1 MGYKVVGQRGIDV
14 TTIENPANIDGLRE
28 PKTRNKYPLL
38 YWTTFAYIVGV
49 PNFVHFD
56 STGRTANP
64 INITSISVVI
74 LTAVAGYLLIAML
87 LLGRQGLMVRRLR
100 IYGWI
105 WIALL
110 IELAVATALGPA
122 GHVTPVTTA
131 SRLLAFYRIG
141 QWAVAFSLI
150 VALVSRTPPEYVP
163 SLVTR
168 LIGQISW
175 TWVAM
180 VWLLLPIIPS
190 QVYGGAEDDPHAVR
204 RLGGQLLTP
213 AHVTLLA
220 SIGVFYALLF
230 FPRGPRKW
238 IALFIALPT
247 LILTG
252 ARAQLAGFLVSY
264 LVYALVLSRKA
275 TIRWATVGIVLFLGV
290 MLIPFSSVV
299 GRYIA
304 RGQSAESLA
313 SLNDRTRVWQ
323 ASLDAIE
330 LRPLLGYG
338 YNAGAR
344 AAIRDHWKYA
354 HWVPPHAHNEFLE
367 AALAGGIPALLL
379 FLAIYLLVLL
389 NAGRDLRF
397 GTTRV
402 FLFLVFVQFVMDAI
416 TGGTL
421 GFAYRETGGIFLLC
435 AVGIL
440 SNDRRPR
447 TSVTFSKRQRRTA
460 LDRTP
465 APLVHSVN

>member
-1 MGYKVVGQRGIDV
+1 MVRQRGIDV
-14 TTIENPANIDGLRE
+14 TTIESLANIHALRSQ
-28 PKTRNKYPLL
+28 KTRNKYPLL
-38 YWTTFAYIVGV
+38 YWTTFVYIVGI

-64 INITSISVVI
+64 INVTSISIVI
-74 LTAVAGYLLIAML
+74 LTAVAGYLLITLL
-87 LLGRQGLMVRRLR
+87 LLGRQRLIVRKLR
-100 IYGWI
+100 IHGWL
-105 WIALL
+105 WITLL
-110 IELAVATALGPA
+110 VELTAATALGPA
-122 GHVTPVTTA
+122 GHIVPVTTV

-141 QWAVAFSLI
+141 QWVVAFSLI
-150 VALVSRTPPEYVP
+150 AALVSRTPPEHVP
-163 SLVTR
+163 RLISR

-180 VWLLLPIIPS
+180 VWLLLPLIPN

-213 AHVTLLA
+213 AHVALLA

-238 IALFIALPT
+238 IAICIALPT
-247 LILTG
+247 IVLTG
-252 ARAQLAGFLVSY
+252 ARAPLAAFLVTY
-264 LVYALVLSRKA
+264 LVYALLLSRKS
-275 TIRWATVGIVLFLGV
+275 TIRWATIAIVLFLGV
-290 MLIPFSSVV
+290 MAIPFSSVV
-299 GRYIA
+299 GKYVA
-304 RGQSAESLA
+304 RGQSAETVA

-323 ASLDAIE
+323 ASMDAIE

-344 AAIRDHWKYA
+344 AAIRDHWKFA

-367 AALAGGIPALLL
+367 AALAGGLPALLL
-379 FLAIYLLVLL
+379 FLAIYLVVLWK
-389 NAGRDLRF
+389 AGRDVRYGAAPL
-397 GTTRV
+397 

-435 AVGIL
+435 ALGIL
-440 SNDRRPR
+440 SSDFRSETGRSSFRRPQAAPDQTLAPV
-447 TSVTFSKRQRRTA
+447 TS
-460 LDRTP
+460 
-465 APLVHSVN
+465 

>member
-1 MGYKVVGQRGIDV
+1 M
-14 TTIENPANIDGLRE
+14 TTIENPAKIDGLRE

-38 YWTTFAYIVGV
+38 YWTTFAYIFGV

-64 INITSISVVI
+64 INVTSISIVI
-74 LTAVAGYLLIAML
+74 LTAVAGYLLITML
-87 LLGRQGLMVRRLR
+87 LLGRQGLIVRKLQ
-100 IYGWI
+100 IHGWI

-110 IELAVATALGPA
+110 IELTLATALGPS
-122 GHVTPVTTA
+122 GHVSPVTTTA
-131 SRLLAFYRIG
+131 RLLAFYRIG
-141 QWAVAFSLI
+141 QWVVAFSLI
-150 VALVSRTPPEYVP
+150 VALVSRTPPQYVP
-163 SLVTR
+163 SLITR

-175 TWVAM
+175 AWVAM

-220 SIGVFYALLF
+220 SFGVFYALLF

-238 IALFIALPT
+238 IALFIAIPT
-247 LILTG
+247 MVLTG
-252 ARAQLAGFLVSY
+252 TRAQLAGFLVTY
-264 LVYALVLSRKA
+264 LVYALLLSRKS
-275 TIRWATVGIVLFLGV
+275 TVRWATIGIVLFLAV
-290 MLIPFSSVV
+290 MTVPFSSVV
-299 GRYIA
+299 GKYVA
-304 RGQSAESLA
+304 RGESAETLS

-323 ASLDAIE
+323 ASMDAIE

-338 YNAGAR
+338 YNAGAK
-344 AAIRDHWKYA
+344 AAIRDHWKFA
-354 HWVPPHAHNEFLE
+354 HWIPPHAHNEFLE

-389 NAGRDLRF
+389 KAGRDLRY
-397 GTTRV
+397 GTTCL
-402 FLFLVFVQFVMDAI
+402 FLFLVFVQFAMDAM

-435 AVGIL
+435 AVGVL
-440 SNDRRPR
+440 SNDHRSEIRL
-447 TSVTFSKRQRRTA
+447 TFSKRKRHAVT
-460 LDRTP
+460 DRTP
-465 APLVHSVN
+465 ASMAHLVS